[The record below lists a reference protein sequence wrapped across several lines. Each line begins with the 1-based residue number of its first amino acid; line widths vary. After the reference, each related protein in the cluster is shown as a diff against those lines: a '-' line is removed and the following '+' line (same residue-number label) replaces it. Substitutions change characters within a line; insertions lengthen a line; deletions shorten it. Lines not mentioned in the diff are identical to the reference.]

1 MQNTLKWVLSLIET
15 LIDIIMN
22 IIIILLLLIGTF
34 FIFSSAVGIIRF
46 PGVFTR
52 LHAATKAPTLGII
65 SILIATFL
73 FLYGSHQLV
82 SGKLLL
88 AILFIFLSSPVA
100 GHMLSRAAHKSG
112 VKPYLRHREDEY
124 EDYIKNQEKA
134 GRDSPS

>member
-1 MQNTLKWVLSLIET
+1 M
-15 LIDIIMN
+15 IDLLTIITY
-22 IIIILLLLIGTF
+22 ILIILFLLIGTF

-52 LHAATKAPTLGII
+52 LHAATKAPTLGIA
-65 SILIATFL
+65 SLLIGTFL
-73 FLYGSHQLV
+73 FLYVAHGLL

-88 AILFIFLSSPVA
+88 AIIFILLTNPVG

-124 EDYIKNQEKA
+124 EDYMRKKDKPA
-134 GRDSPS
+134 K

>member
-1 MQNTLKWVLSLIET
+1 MLIN
-15 LIDIIMN
+15 IIMN
-22 IIIILLLLIGTF
+22 LIIIFLLLAGTF
-34 FIFSSAVGIIRF
+34 FIFSSALGIIRF

-73 FLYGSHQLV
+73 FLYGSHQIV

-88 AILFIFLSSPVA
+88 AILFIFLSSPVG
-100 GHMLSRAAHKSG
+100 GHMLSRAAHRSG

-124 EDYIKNQEKA
+124 EEYLHQQQEQELNK
-134 GRDSPS
+134 